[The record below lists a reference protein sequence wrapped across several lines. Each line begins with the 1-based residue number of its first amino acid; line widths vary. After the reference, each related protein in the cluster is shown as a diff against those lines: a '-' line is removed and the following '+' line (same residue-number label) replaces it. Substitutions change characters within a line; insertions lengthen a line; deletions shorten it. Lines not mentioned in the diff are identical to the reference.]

1 MDSTVIPFETERA
14 KALKGQFV
22 PLHEIEPCLDS
33 AYLVQ
38 GWLGLGGFSVLYGPS
53 NSGKTFVTTD
63 LAMHVASGINWRGQ
77 KIKPGPVIYVASE
90 GGGGI
95 RNRLAAIRKAKPQL
109 RAKAGFYLLPTHLD
123 LHASGDAMAL
133 CSSLP
138 VPKPSLI
145 IVDTMARS
153 MGAGDENSAKDVS
166 QFVANVDAI
175 RERTGAHVLVVHHS
189 GKNTDAGAR
198 GSSALRAAVDSEIA
212 ISERQISC
220 PKQRDMEMPGQIFF
234 DLETVEL
241 GQDADG
247 DPVNSAVVI
256 PADAPTRE
264 AKPLTGRDEVAA
276 NALMEALRLHGQKR
290 SGENFPVGRQVV
302 TLELWK
308 AQCGIAGLTDP
319 MANKDTQRKAF
330 TRAKE
335 RLIDRDFIRVWQDF
349 VWKVADND

>member
-14 KALKGQFV
+14 KALKSQFV
-22 PLHEIEPCLDS
+22 PLDEIEPCLDS

-63 LAMHVASGINWRGQ
+63 LAMHVASGVNWRGQ

-95 RNRLAAIRKAKPQL
+95 RNRLAAIRQAKPQL
-109 RAKAGFYLLPTHLD
+109 RAKAGLYLLPTHLD
-123 LHASGDAMAL
+123 LHAVGDAMAL
-133 CSSLP
+133 CSSIP
-138 VPKPSLI
+138 VANPSLI
-145 IVDTMARS
+145 IIDTMARS

-220 PKQRDMEMPGQIFF
+220 PKQRDMEMPRQIFF

-247 DPVNSAVVI
+247 DPVNSAIVI
-256 PADAPTRE
+256 PADAPAKE
-264 AKPLTGRDEVAA
+264 AKPLSGKTEVAMQ
-276 NALMEALRLHGQKR
+276 ALNDALRDHGATKM
-290 SGENFPVGRQVV
+290 GEHYPVGRKCVALDV
-302 TLELWK
+302 WK
-308 AQCGIAGLTDP
+308 LACKSHGLTNGKSESAD
-319 MANKDTQRKAF
+319 RVAF
-330 TRAKE
+330 QRAKDK
-335 RLIDRDFIRVWQDF
+335 LLDVNAIRIFNDF
-349 VWKVADND
+349 VWSVYDD